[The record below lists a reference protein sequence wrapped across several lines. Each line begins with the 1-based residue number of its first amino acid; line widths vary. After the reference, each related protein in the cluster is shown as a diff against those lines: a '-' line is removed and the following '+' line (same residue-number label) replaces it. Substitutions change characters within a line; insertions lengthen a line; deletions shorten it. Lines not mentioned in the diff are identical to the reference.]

1 MRGGAQFRNKDEE
14 KKKKRGVSGRA
25 QFGGFRR
32 GGRVKKGDGG
42 KFENSS
48 PGNSSLLLHG
58 RILKVFLVFLF
69 KVSFP
74 LFFSP
79 CGVEN

>member
-1 MRGGAQFRNKDEE
+1 MRGGAPFRNKDEE

-32 GGRVKKGDGG
+32 GKSKKGDGG

-69 KVSFP
+69 KVPF
-74 LFFSP
+74 LCFFSP